1 MPRTD
6 LPTRPRRVE
15 SCELCGRKDG
25 EKKVWRKI
33 LWEEQPYD
41 DCYVDSSF
49 LEQLRTNENV
59 REYDYWG
66 MSKASAA
73 ITQQLSLVFIF
84 FAIFVNSREH
94 VWSWQ
99 LLAGID
105 IVVAVSGYFVM
116 FYCAQSELDMWQGVK
131 EGMLFSATLSI
142 LSPVLRTLTESYAV
156 DTIWA
161 LSVAL
166 TGIHLITHDYT
177 YINGTTYKYAG
188 TISLNAAIFTSVL
201 LASLLHSN
209 EQVFSFVLFAIEV
222 FAVSPIAQH
231 NIKKTSEH
239 LHVALALLLFCVALA
254 LMWPI
259 SPSISVVVFVAVG
272 FITFVCPLWLMH
284 AQEYKNEIQGP
295 WDIAKVEPQQ

>member
-1 MPRTD
+1 MYV
-6 LPTRPRRVE
+6 L
-15 SCELCGRKDG
+15 
-25 EKKVWRKI
+25 KVWRKI

-84 FAIFVNSREH
+84 FVRHGSIKLRTRHPDRYA
-94 VWSWQ
+94 W
-99 LLAGID
+99 ID
-105 IVVAVSGYFVM
+105 VVVAVSGYFVM

>member
-1 MPRTD
+1 MTKSRRT
-6 LPTRPRRVE
+6 RQ
-15 SCELCGRKDG
+15 CEHCGREEDG
-25 EKKVWRKI
+25 EKKKIWRKI
-33 LWEEQPYD
+33 LWEQQPFE

-94 VWSWQ
+94 VWSWH
-99 LLAGID
+99 LLAAID
-105 IVVAVSGYFVM
+105 VFVALVGYFVM
-116 FYCAQSELDMWQGVK
+116 FYCAQPEYVAGQ
-131 EGMLFSATLSI
+131 
-142 LSPVLRTLTESYAV
+142 SYAV

-177 YINGTTYKYAG
+177 YINGTTFKYAG

-222 FAVSPIAQH
+222 FAVCPIAQH
-231 NIKKTSEH
+231 NIKKTSENAH
-239 LHVALALLLFCVALA
+239 LALALVLFCTALA

>member
-1 MPRTD
+1 MAS
-6 LPTRPRRVE
+6 RRLERKDECHV
-15 SCELCGRKDG
+15 CGRAPTS

-33 LWEEQPYD
+33 LWEEQPYED
-41 DCYVDSSF
+41 WYVDSSF

-66 MSKASAA
+66 MTKSSAA
-73 ITQQLSLVFIF
+73 LTQQMSLVLIF
-84 FAIFVNSREH
+84 FAIFVNSSKG
-94 VWSWQ
+94 VWSWH
-99 LLAGID
+99 LLAGVDVIVALMGYAALRSCGDTEID
-105 IVVAVSGYFVM
+105 VLQVT
-116 FYCAQSELDMWQGVK
+116 K
-131 EGMLFSATLSI
+131 ECLLFTATLSI
-142 LSPVLRTLTESYAV
+142 LSPVLRTLTESYAA

-161 LSVAL
+161 LSISL
-166 TGIHLITHDYT
+166 TGIHLISHDYT
-177 YINGTTYKYAG
+177 YINGTTFKYAG

-222 FAVSPIAQH
+222 FAICPMVQH
-231 NIKKTSEH
+231 SIKKTSEH
-239 LHVALALLLFCVALA
+239 MHLSLALVLFGTALL

-259 SPSISVVVFVAVG
+259 SPLVSVVVFITAG

-295 WDIAKVEPQQ
+295 WDIAQIEPQQ

>member
-1 MPRTD
+1 MASR
-6 LPTRPRRVE
+6 RPDRKDECHV
-15 SCELCGRKDG
+15 CGRAG
-25 EKKVWRKI
+25 TGGKKVWRKI
-33 LWEEQPYD
+33 LWEEQPYED
-41 DCYVDSSF
+41 WYVDSSF

-66 MSKASAA
+66 MTKSSAA
-73 ITQQLSLVFIF
+73 LTQQMSLVLIF
-84 FAIFVNSREH
+84 FSIFVNSSKG
-94 VWSWQ
+94 VWSWH

-105 IVVAVSGYFVM
+105 VVVAFMGYAALRS
-116 FYCAQSELDMWQGVK
+116 CADTEIDLLQGTK
-131 EGMLFSATLSI
+131 ECLLFTATLSI
-142 LSPVLRTLTESYAV
+142 LSPVLRTLTESYAA

-161 LSVAL
+161 LSISL
-166 TGIHLITHDYT
+166 TGIHLISHDYT
-177 YINGTTYKYAG
+177 YINGTTFKYAG

-222 FAVSPIAQH
+222 FAICPIVQH
-231 NIKKTSEH
+231 NIKKASENMH
-239 LHVALALLLFCVALA
+239 LSLAIVLFGTALL

-259 SPSISVVVFVAVG
+259 SPLISVVVFITAG

-295 WDIAKVEPQQ
+295 WDIAQIEPQQ